1 MDKNSET
8 QRMPLR
14 SFEVKSYHY
23 FFKKSKFYFFLVMI
37 L

>member
-14 SFEVKSYHY
+14 SFEVKLYHY
-23 FFKKSKFYFFLVMI
+23 LKKNLNFTSFW
-37 L
+37 